1 MNDYVRG
8 IPMIFR
14 LQEEE
19 EEVFGV
25 AEFPFDQIGTCA
37 SVQDIPRY
45 NFDLERK
52 VKADIVSFRDEMEVR
67 TMHQMHQRR
76 PVLIQRNNTSAAN
89 GTDAAVA
96 VGAKSPPSM
105 FKAKSTPLAALA
117 GLGARLSGSLHVFDT
132 DNQPSP
138 TIVHFNTD
146 ALSPDSDRLSTGGGG
161 SGGRPKATSDASI
174 IDPDTIR
181 SRLPPLKRREEPKPM
196 GTRIKGLF
204 RSKTRTPQNA

>member
-8 IPMIFR
+8 IPMVFR

-19 EEVFGV
+19 VFSV
-25 AEFPFDQIGTCA
+25 AEFPFDLIGTCA

-67 TMHQMHQRR
+67 TLHQMHQRR
-76 PVLIQRNNTSAAN
+76 PMLIQRNNTNAAN
-89 GTDAAVA
+89 GTGTA
-96 VGAKSPPSM
+96 GAKAPPSM

-117 GLGARLSGSLHVFDT
+117 GLGARLSGSSHVFDT

-138 TIVHFNTD
+138 TIVHFNTN

-161 SGGRPKATSDASI
+161 GGGGGRPKATSDASL

-196 GTRIKGLF
+196 GTRIKSLF